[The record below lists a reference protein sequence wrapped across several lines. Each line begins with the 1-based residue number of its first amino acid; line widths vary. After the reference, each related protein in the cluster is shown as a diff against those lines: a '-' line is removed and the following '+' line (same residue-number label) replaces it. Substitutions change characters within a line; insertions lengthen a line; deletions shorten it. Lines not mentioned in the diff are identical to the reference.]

1 MLEEELIILREQNLL
16 YYAKTFDDLEEIND
30 IKISLQLLNSLVQ
43 VEVF

>member
-1 MLEEELIILREQNLL
+1 MLEEELIILREQHLL
-16 YYAKTFDDLEEIND
+16 YDTKTFDDLEKIND